1 VVRPL
6 SATRT
11 ALAAVMLVVVA
22 GGPAGAQDTR
32 AMAEQIERLQA
43 DLKDLQRYVYTGGTV
58 PPASSAEPFAS
69 VSDPA
74 QVEVRITDLENQIRE
89 LRGLSEE
96 TTFRLGQ
103 IEARLDKLVAD
114 VDTRLAALELG
125 GGAAPAAGGATLGAE
140 VPAASGEAA
149 EQTLTLPQPEAETTS
164 AEGAA
169 LPPGSI
175 MEQYNYAFGLLR
187 KTDYDGA
194 ERALTAFVNA
204 YPDDPLTGNAYYW
217 LGQVYTVRNDF
228 ERAAVT
234 YLKGYRQFPDGKYAP
249 HSLMKLG
256 TTLGQLGKE
265 VEACASFNE
274 LNKKFPDA
282 EPAVQSEAAT
292 AAASLGCS

>member
-1 VVRPL
+1 M
-6 SATRT
+6 A
-11 ALAAVMLVVVA
+11 ALAVAMLVA
-22 GGPAGAQDTR
+22 GVSGPADAQDTR

-58 PPASSAEPFAS
+58 PPASSAES
-69 VSDPA
+69 VAAISDPA

-114 VDTRLAALELG
+114 VDARLAALERG
-125 GGAAPAAGGATLGAE
+125 GGAAAGGATFGAE
-140 VPAASGEAA
+140 VPAASDEAA
-149 EQTLTLPQPEAETTS
+149 GQTLALPEPESATTS

-175 MEQYNYAFGLLR
+175 MDQYNYAFGLLR

-256 TTLGQLGKE
+256 TTLGQLGKK

-282 EPAVQSEAAT
+282 EPAVQSEAA
-292 AAASLGCS
+292 AAASSLGCS